1 MPEQELKQVVNRVWP
16 GISETLQGAQT
27 ILTGVYRWSK
37 YADTGIRRQDDL
49 QHSYSITLLASIFI
63 NMLNW
68 YNPLVDQALVL
79 NAFLVHDYGEGLLDR
94 GICLTDKVKNDD
106 LDEYNAFVG
115 KCSALDKKAF
125 EQLHKAY
132 LLQYAI
138 EERPDFP
145 SEGQEIINS
154 LRATRMIEILIFRAV
169 ETWEYILYALE
180 QHNNGHQTILAEVM
194 GNAKQRLV
202 FLSDNLPGFKEVI
215 WTREIAEAF
224 QQSL

>member
-1 MPEQELKQVVNRVWP
+1 MAEQELKQVVSRAWP
-16 GISETLQGAQT
+16 GISETLQEAQT
-27 ILTGVYRWSK
+27 ILTSIYRWSK
-37 YADTGIRRQDDL
+37 YVDTGIRQQDDL
-49 QHSYSITLLASIFI
+49 QHSYSITLLASIFM

-79 NAFLVHDYGEGLLDR
+79 NAFLVHDYGEGLLGRD
-94 GICLTDKVKNDD
+94 ICLTDKVKNDD
-106 LDEYNAFVG
+106 LAEYTAFISRY
-115 KCSALDKKAF
+115 SALDKKAF

-145 SEGQEIINS
+145 SSAQEIISN

-180 QHNNGHQTILAEVM
+180 QHNSGHQTILAEVM
-194 GNAKQRLV
+194 GNAQQRLA
-202 FLSDNLPGFKEVI
+202 FLSDNLPGFKEVV
-215 WTREIAEAF
+215 WTKEITKAF
-224 QQSL
+224 QESL